1 MKRKRHVNQYWFGKI
16 NLKQFHKLLSLL
28 ATMVLVVYGLF
39 LLNHVFYSLWS
50 STAGISPNQYE
61 AIWYQEALSSFTY
74 AVLVFFLAFL
84 TRVKW
89 ERIKSNRCIH
99 ASILIVVL
107 FLAFPHVREYILID
121 SCLDSGGTWSYKY
134 FQCSME

>member
-1 MKRKRHVNQYWFGKI
+1 MKRKQHVSQYWFGKT
-16 NLKQFHKLLSLL
+16 NLKQFQKVLSLL
-28 ATMVLVVYGLF
+28 TTIVLVVYGLF

-50 STAGISPNQYE
+50 STTGISPNQYE
-61 AIWYQEALSSFTY
+61 TLWYQEALGSFTY
-74 AVLVFFLAFL
+74 AVLAFFLAFL

-89 ERIKSNRCIH
+89 ELIKSNRYIH
-99 ASILIVVL
+99 VSILIVML
-107 FLAFPHVREYILID
+107 FLAFPHVREYMLID